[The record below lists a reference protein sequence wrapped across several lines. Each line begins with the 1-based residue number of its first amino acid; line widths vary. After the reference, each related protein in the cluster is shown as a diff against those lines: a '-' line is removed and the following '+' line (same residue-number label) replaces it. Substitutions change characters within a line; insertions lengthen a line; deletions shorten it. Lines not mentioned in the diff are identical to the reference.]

1 MWDLRQLK
9 SLFTGRTSVRQ
20 DQDTD
25 SDRANTSALS
35 NQRVGA
41 AGGQGQTRPLH
52 FFLHIPKCGGNTF
65 SDFLSRHF
73 PVSSIYTAE
82 KSTAD
87 WLAHQRLKAGVP
99 ADGNVR
105 RLTQRYAAAM
115 RQHDLV
121 AENHFTWRTLE
132 AVRADRPVITYALLR
147 EPRERVASHYLHLR
161 RIPPASPDSH
171 GYESQNLYS
180 LARELSLADFC
191 RRLDRHDVWATIFNL
206 QTRSLSSHEV
216 GWQDWQQIGEQA
228 ILENALANLASIDF
242 LAEIADLKEFAQ
254 RVSLANGW
262 LPPGRLSV
270 HNAGEGPT
278 AAAELTSQVPEE
290 TVALDQAIYEAG
302 RKQYTDWRERVLH
315 DVAVA
320 RWQAS
325 RPAAP
330 GGSSWEISLVDAL
343 PGMNF
348 HGREGT
354 GADTLRWMGPERE
367 SKLFLPVRP
376 GRPHTIAISFVA
388 FLEPDLFP
396 QTVFQINGLVVAPT
410 VTARGG
416 KTIVSLTV
424 PAEQTSS
431 GLVDLRIV
439 AARTTSAEAIR
450 QAADSRQKSLA
461 IQSIRMTLQ
470 EPVRSA

>member
-20 DQDTD
+20 VQDTD
-25 SDRANTSALS
+25 SDRANMSALS

-87 WLAHQRLKAGVP
+87 WLAHQRLKAGR
-99 ADGNVR
+99 AANGNVR
-105 RLTQRYAAAM
+105 RLTRRYAAAM

-121 AENHFTWRTLE
+121 AENHFNWRILE
-132 AVRADRPVITYALLR
+132 QVRADRPVITYALLR

-161 RIPPASPDSH
+161 RLPLASPDGEGH
-171 GYESQNLYS
+171 ESQNLRS

-191 RRLDRHDVWATIFNL
+191 RRLDRREVWATVFNL
-206 QTRSLSSHEV
+206 QTRILSSQA
-216 GWQDWQQIGEQA
+216 GWDYWHRAGEQA
-228 ILENALANLASIDF
+228 ILENVLENLASIDH
-242 LAEIADLKEFAQ
+242 LADLADLKEFAQ
-254 RVSLANGW
+254 LVSLANGW

-278 AAAELTSQVPEE
+278 AAAELASQVPEE

-302 RKQYTDWRERVLH
+302 RKQYADWRERVLH

-325 RPAAP
+325 QPAAP
-330 GGSSWEISLVDAL
+330 NRTSWEIGFADPL
-343 PGMNF
+343 PGINF
-348 HGREGT
+348 HGREGR
-354 GADTLRWMGPERE
+354 GAETARWMGPERE

-376 GRPHTIAISFVA
+376 GRPHTVAISFVA

-396 QTVFQINGLVVAPT
+396 QTVFQINDLVVAPT

-439 AARTTSAEAIR
+439 AARTTSAEAIC

-461 IQSIRMTLQ
+461 IQSIRMTPQ